1 MEVRL
6 YSVLYNRRSTFRITL
21 PSLRTMIRPH
31 RKNSDHSYNKQLQI
45 SCGDV
50 YCAAQ
55 DGFEQVDKIISVTCD
70 DYDLRFDYEDSAN
83 RITFDVICKLTA
95 IGHFIVRSIN
105 PSSFYVF
112 KYQKIS
118 CLNCS
123 QRAKF
128 SFNEGRKGSFPTP
141 RVSRTR
147 SFHSAF
153 LTIQFAKRIQKQ
165 YKSQAFTF
173 TTFSVRGFL
182 ITP

>member
-6 YSVLYNRRSTFRITL
+6 YSVLYNSRSTFRITL
-21 PSLRTMIRPH
+21 PSLRSMIRPN
-31 RKNSDHSYNKQLQI
+31 RKNSDHSNNKQLFPVEM
-45 SCGDV
+45 SV
-50 YCAAQ
+50 
-55 DGFEQVDKIISVTCD
+55 VPHSMVLNRWIISLSLTCD
-70 DYDLRFDYEDSAN
+70 DHEPWFDYVDSAN

-95 IGHFIVRSIN
+95 IGHFKVRSIN

-112 KYQKIS
+112 KYQKLS

-123 QRAKF
+123 LRPKF

-147 SFHSAF
+147 SLHPAF

-173 TTFSVRGFL
+173 TSFSVRDFL
-182 ITP
+182 IPP